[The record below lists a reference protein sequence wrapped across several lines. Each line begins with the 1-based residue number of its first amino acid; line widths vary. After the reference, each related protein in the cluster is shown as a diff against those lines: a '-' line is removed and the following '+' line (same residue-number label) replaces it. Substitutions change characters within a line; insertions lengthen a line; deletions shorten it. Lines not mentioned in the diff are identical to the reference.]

1 MATKG
6 SKIQTLID
14 KTLHTH
20 KKNNDS
26 ATRTHRQED
35 RGKTRVLGKGPFFF
49 FVSDTCHVIGKQQ
62 EQHVILKSCRTQVS
76 VNKYK

>member
-14 KTLHTH
+14 KTLHTQ
-20 KKNNDS
+20 KKPNDS
-26 ATRTHRQED
+26 ATRTQKQED
-35 RGKTRVLGKGPFFF
+35 RGKTRVLGKGSFFF
-49 FVSDTCHVIGKQQ
+49 FVSDTCRVIGK
-62 EQHVILKSCRTQVS
+62 HVILNSCWTQVS